1 MNLGKKMRAATAD
14 RPSHLSSH
22 EIRFLQ
28 KGCDLKI
35 VDNKLMQL
43 DLAFKNIGYSKSHI
57 SPFGTNLMTFAK

>member
-14 RPSHLSSH
+14 RPSDLSSH
-22 EIRFLQ
+22 EISFLQ

-43 DLAFKNIGYSKSHI
+43 DLAF
-57 SPFGTNLMTFAK
+57 